1 MELIKISASK
11 LKIMLSV
18 PDMQK
23 YDLEADCIDCA
34 DEHTREAFRHIFDDA
49 GAQVDFRTEGERLFI
64 QLYTSRGGGCEIF
77 VTKLGPKSDAR
88 FSDAPQSNTSASLP
102 SDSELTLPER
112 ALLEKVFGDR
122 CVSSDCGEQH
132 NGKELGMKERQAYI
146 MTSLSDSRALTS
158 REGEHLRTVVFSFD
172 SIEELLA
179 VCRRLRH
186 IDFFGESHAYIGA
199 DRPEIYYL
207 ILRIPSV
214 NLYRLSDKFVFL
226 SEYGTRLSADVTE
239 KYLSEH
245 SKKLCDGNA
254 VELLG
259 QC

>member
-23 YDLEADCIDCA
+23 YDLEADSIDCA
-34 DEHTREAFRHIFDDA
+34 DERTREAFRHIFDDA

-88 FSDAPQSNTSASLP
+88 LSDTFQSRASSPTP

-112 ALLEKVFGDR
+112 TLLEKVFGDR
-122 CVSSDCGEQH
+122 GVSSNCSEQH
-132 NGKELGMKERQAYI
+132 NGKELGMKERQSYKTAP
-146 MTSLSDSRALTS
+146 LSESRALTS
-158 REGEHLRTVVFSFD
+158 REGEHLRTVVFSFE

-179 VCRRLRH
+179 VCRRLRQ
-186 IDFFGESHAYIGA
+186 INFFGESRAYIGSA
-199 DRPEIYYL
+199 KPEAYYL

-239 KYLSEH
+239 KYLYEH